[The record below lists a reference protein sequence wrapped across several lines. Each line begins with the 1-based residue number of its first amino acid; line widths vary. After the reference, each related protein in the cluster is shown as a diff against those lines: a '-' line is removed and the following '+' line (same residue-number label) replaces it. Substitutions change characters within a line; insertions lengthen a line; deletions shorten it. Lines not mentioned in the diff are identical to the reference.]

1 MSPIYGL
8 KIPVDTRYYSIGME
22 GTSYL
27 MNYFQVLTQSTQLW
41 IVRLDEG
48 DRSCRTNAKGHRVSR
63 YGPLYTHSLIS
74 KFSAT
79 EMKSKNTASE
89 LICMYFIYLI
99 DIIFSSRKNAK
110 GLRASSY
117 EPSWGSP
124 CPSSLSDHHRFI
136 QLIIFAWNRLK
147 ERTNYQPVLRSL
159 SEIPQVDTFDQ
170 KFQILPN

>member
-8 KIPVDTRYYSIGME
+8 KIPVDTRYDSFRME

-27 MNYFQVLTQSTQLW
+27 MTYFQVLTQSTQLW

-99 DIIFSSRKNAK
+99 DIIFSSRKNVK

-117 EPSWGSP
+117 EPSWGWP
-124 CPSSLSDHHRFI
+124 CPSSLSDHHRLK
-136 QLIIFAWNRLK
+136 QLIIFAWIRLK
-147 ERTNYQPVLRSL
+147 ERTRYEPLSL
-159 SEIPQVDTFDQ
+159 FSFWNTTGWYI
-170 KFQILPN
+170 

>member
-1 MSPIYGL
+1 
-8 KIPVDTRYYSIGME
+8 ME

-27 MNYFQVLTQSTQLW
+27 MTYFQVLTQSTQLW
-41 IVRLDEG
+41 IIRLDEG
-48 DRSCRTNAKGHRVSR
+48 DRTCRTNAKGHRVSMC
-63 YGPLYTHSLIS
+63 GPLQTYSLVS

-79 EMKSKNTASE
+79 EIKSKNTASE

-99 DIIFSSRKNAK
+99 GIIFSSRKNAK

-124 CPSSLSDHHRFI
+124 CPSSIPDHHRFI
-136 QLIIFAWNRLK
+136 QLIILAWIRLK

-159 SEIPQVDTFDQ
+159 SEIPKVDTFHQ